1 MKHLLFIM
9 YSRDSPTL
17 AALESSGALDK
28 LQMVDPTPE
37 FLIQQVLILLALQP
51 HFENHTG
58 SNPDLKEETLHPF
71 CTHPP
76 IPGEPQWLCLALYL
90 VLSFTMAR
98 LFSECLI
105 YVGTG
110 FLAFAFFKG

>member
-1 MKHLLFIM
+1 M

-17 AALESSGALDK
+17 AVSESSRVLDK
-28 LQMVDPTPE
+28 LQMVDLTPE
-37 FLIQQVLILLALQP
+37 FLIQQMLIPLVLQP
-51 HFENHTG
+51 HFEKHTG

-76 IPGEPQWLCLALYL
+76 IPSEPQWLCLALHL
-90 VLSFTMAR
+90 VLSFIMAR
-98 LFSECLI
+98 LFSKCLI

-110 FLAFAFFKG
+110 FLACTVFKG

>member
-1 MKHLLFIM
+1 M

-17 AALESSGALDK
+17 AASESSGALDK

-37 FLIQQVLILLALQP
+37 FLIQQVLILLGLQP

-58 SNPDLKEETLHPF
+58 SNPDLQGRDSTSFLHS
-71 CTHPP
+71 PP

-90 VLSFTMAR
+90 VLSFIMAR
-98 LFSECLI
+98 LFSKRLI

-110 FLAFAFFKG
+110 FLAFTFFKG

>member
-1 MKHLLFIM
+1 M

-51 HFENHTG
+51 HFEN
-58 SNPDLKEETLHPF
+58 
-71 CTHPP
+71 
-76 IPGEPQWLCLALYL
+76 L
-90 VLSFTMAR
+90 VLTRISWKRLYTLSALTQPSLVNHTMALSGFVLGTEFIMAR
-98 LFSECLI
+98 LFSKCLI

-110 FLAFAFFKG
+110 FLAFTFFKG